1 MMSMKWLCLGL
12 TMVFAVALG
21 ACSANPPAPSAQPQ
35 KPGAPAPTAEKPKV
49 SIPAAAPAAPAAPA
63 PVAAAPAA
71 PAAAAPAAPAAPLDP
86 LQQKLV
92 GTSWKLG
99 EIEAAFTDGS
109 KVKLKGGPLKDIM
122 PQGLDAKYTYERDPS
137 GNGLITVSA
146 LGQTKKGTW
155 DGEKLVMDGTA
166 GVKQ

>member
-1 MMSMKWLCLGL
+1 MFKRLFCLGVTL
-12 TMVFAVALG
+12 ALAVVLG
-21 ACSANPPAPSAQPQ
+21 ACSGSTTAPTVPPD
-35 KPGAPAPTAEKPKV
+35 KPVEKAPAAEKPK
-49 SIPAAAPAAPAAPA
+49 APTPAPA
-63 PVAAAPAA
+63 PVAPPPATSQAAPA
-71 PAAAAPAAPAAPLDP
+71 PAAAAPAANMDP

-92 GTSWKLG
+92 GTSWKLD
-99 EIEAAFTDGS
+99 EIEAAFIDGS
-109 KVKLKGGPLKDIM
+109 KVKLKGGPIKDFM

-146 LGQTKKGTW
+146 LGQSKKGTW